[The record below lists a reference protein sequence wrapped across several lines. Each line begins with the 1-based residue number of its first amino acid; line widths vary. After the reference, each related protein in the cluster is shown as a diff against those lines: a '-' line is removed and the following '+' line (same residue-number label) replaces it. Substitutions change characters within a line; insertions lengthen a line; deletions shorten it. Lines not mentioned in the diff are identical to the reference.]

1 MRKVIAAINM
11 SLDGIFDHDK
21 MNPGEEVH
29 DYFSKLLDDAGI
41 LLYGRITYG
50 LMRFWQTLLENPSG
64 ERSMDD
70 FAKAIDRVDKLVFSS
85 TLHDTGWSTA
95 QIAQKPLAE
104 DLLSLKQQ
112 PGKDIYLGSGSMIK
126 QAIDH
131 HLLDE
136 LHICIHPVIAGNGR
150 FLFEEINEKHELKLI
165 GTRTFSE
172 GAVVLSYRL

>member
-41 LLYGRITYG
+41 LLYGRVTYG
-50 LMRFWQTLLENPSG
+50 LMRFWQTLLKNPSG

-95 QIAQKPLAE
+95 QIARTPLPQTTTRQRH
-104 DLLSLKQQ
+104 LSRQRQHDKTSHRS
-112 PGKDIYLGSGSMIK
+112 PPPRRTPYL
-126 QAIDH
+126 
-131 HLLDE
+131 
-136 LHICIHPVIAGNGR
+136 HPSCDRRKRKI
-150 FLFEEINEKHELKLI
+150 FI
-165 GTRTFSE
+165 
-172 GAVVLSYRL
+172 